1 MTPQMNEF
9 SYRRAAVEGTSSVGL
24 VVMLFDRLIADV
36 QRAAR
41 ALRDGDIETRC
52 AETKHAML
60 ILQQLEGSL
69 DKERGGDAVR
79 NLEAFYSYARTQLLE
94 AQMKGQ
100 PTILEKL
107 VGHLVDIRGAW
118 QQVDPARKASPSASR
133 EPEVTEAR
141 TESAALSC
149 TV

>member
-24 VVMLFDRLIADV
+24 VVMLFDRMIADV

-41 ALRDGDIETRC
+41 AMRDGDIETRC

-79 NLEAFYSYARTQLLE
+79 NLEAFYSYARAQLLE
-94 AQMKGQ
+94 AQLKGQ
-100 PTILEKL
+100 PAILEEL
-107 VGHLVDIRGAW
+107 IGHLVDVRGAW
-118 QQVDPARKASPSASR
+118 QQVDPARNATPSAPGHAHASD
-133 EPEVTEAR
+133 ER
-141 TESAALSC
+141 TESAVLSC